1 MKIGQRLLKARN
13 SIGYTLEQASQ
24 KSGIGPSSLSEFEN
38 DKREP
43 KFSQLS
49 KLAEIYK
56 KTVEYFLSDTIPA
69 ESVLLWRCK
78 PQQENYKEIEE
89 EFRRICRQYYN
100 LETILKEVRRS
111 ELPVCNVSKA
121 EWNYRRAEEFA
132 DQVRKS
138 MDLGE
143 IPSASLKQ
151 ILEERCCVKIFHLFF
166 LGSAISTI
174 DAVFGPAV
182 LLNKDNKAWRRNYD
196 LAHELFHLLTWN
208 SFRLTEDQV
217 ESPEEDKLADTFASY
232 LLLPTDSVKRRI
244 EASANPDKTIGL
256 NVLDEIAREY
266 AVSLEA
272 LLWRF
277 RSLYG
282 TPVDV
287 IQSEIGKIPQL
298 KLHRP
303 ERKSDEPD
311 MYPERY
317 CSLAIRALN
326 EGRLSL
332 LQFAKYMGLTYKE
345 AQNYLKDEQ
354 EEFRDEKV
362 SISVA

>member
-1 MKIGQRLLKARN
+1 
-13 SIGYTLEQASQ
+13 
-24 KSGIGPSSLSEFEN
+24 
-38 DKREP
+38 
-43 KFSQLS
+43 
-49 KLAEIYK
+49 
-56 KTVEYFLSDTIPA
+56 
-69 ESVLLWRCK
+69 
-78 PQQENYKEIEE
+78 
-89 EFRRICRQYYN
+89 
-100 LETILKEVRRS
+100 
-111 ELPVCNVSKA
+111 
-121 EWNYRRAEEFA
+121 
-132 DQVRKS
+132 
-138 MDLGE
+138 
-143 IPSASLKQ
+143 
-151 ILEERCCVKIFHLFF
+151 
-166 LGSAISTI
+166 
-174 DAVFGPAV
+174 
-182 LLNKDNKAWRRNYD
+182 
-196 LAHELFHLLTWN
+196 LFHLLTWN